1 MGCVPSANK
10 SKQQKDAKQR
20 KDEDFKV
27 ESNSKIAKQ

>member
-10 SKQQKDAKQR
+10 SKEQKDTKHR

-27 ESNSKIAKQ
+27 ELNSKIAKQ